1 MKLSSRTIDWIVWAA
16 IAAVVVVLVRRRSSG
31 PTEGSPAP
39 RINLPL
45 VGAEGRFDLAQ
56 AKGKPVVLEV
66 FASWCGACRR
76 SAPVL
81 AEAYRDHPANDVE
94 FLGVSI
100 DESPAEAARAK
111 ERWGIPYA
119 VALDDGSVSRGY
131 KVSLLPTVVI
141 IGRDGVVRHTT
152 TGVPSKRELERW
164 LAER

>member
-1 MKLSSRTIDWIVWAA
+1 VKLSSRVLDIVVWVA
-16 IAAVVVVLVRRRSSG
+16 IAGVVVALVRRRSSG
-31 PTEGSPAP
+31 PAEGSRAA
-39 RINLPL
+39 RIDLPL
-45 VGAEGRFDLAQ
+45 VGAEGRFDLEQ

-81 AEAYRDHPANDVE
+81 SAAFREHSANDVT

-111 ERWGIPYA
+111 ENWGIPYD

-131 KVSLLPTVVI
+131 HVSLLPTVVV

-152 TGVPSKRELERW
+152 TGVPSRAELDRW
-164 LAER
+164 IAER